1 MFRFAILS
9 VLLAMVAMPAFAQS
23 DAERRARVERA
34 LDQLP
39 EPADI
44 EAAMDQVP
52 NITGALTGLMAI
64 ANDAENQK
72 TLEGLVGRLESEF
85 SVIGEELS
93 DGDIPD
99 LNGMM
104 EQLML
109 LSTDR
114 EFMGDALDLAFQVQD
129 VMVEAMPED
138 AKP

>member
-1 MFRFAILS
+1 MFRFAVLS

-52 NITGALTGLMAI
+52 NVTGALTGLMAI

-72 TLEGLVGRLESEF
+72 TLEGLVGRLENEF
-85 SVIGEELS
+85 SVIGE
-93 DGDIPD
+93 
-99 LNGMM
+99 
-104 EQLML
+104 
-109 LSTDR
+109 
-114 EFMGDALDLAFQVQD
+114 
-129 VMVEAMPED
+129 
-138 AKP
+138 

>member
-99 LNGMM
+99 LNGMI

-114 EFMGDALDLAFQVQD
+114 EFMSDALDLAFQVQD